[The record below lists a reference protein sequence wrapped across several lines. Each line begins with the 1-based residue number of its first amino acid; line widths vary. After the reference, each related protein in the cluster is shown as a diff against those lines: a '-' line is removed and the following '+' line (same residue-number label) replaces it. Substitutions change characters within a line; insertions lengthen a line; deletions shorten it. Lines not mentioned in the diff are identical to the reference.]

1 MITLPP
7 IIQPESPYL
16 ANMAAMWDL
25 WPELAQQIENVSD
38 EDCLECV
45 KTRSGDFSCQVLGE
59 KGEPVYLHSRY
70 DPVKEAN
77 RWADG
82 VVQKAKEQQDADTGR
97 IPICYMVDGFG
108 LGYNIE
114 ALFGRLT
121 GDAFVVV
128 SEPNLAVLK
137 TAFILRDY
145 SEILEKGQ
153 IIFITRTDRQ
163 EIFDKLQQH
172 SVIMMLGIVFT
183 HPLQKIE
190 TKFHAEIHQRIS
202 EYASFMRSH
211 MISLL
216 ANSVLTCRN
225 ILNNLPTYVA
235 TSSVD
240 ILKNRFSGCPAVI
253 VSAGPSLQRNIDTLK
268 AIRDKVVVIAVQTT
282 LKPLL
287 KKGIVP
293 DFVTS
298 LDYHEISKRFF
309 EDLDDYDLSDVH
321 LVAEPKAT
329 WHVVDAYKGRGP
341 ISLLGNEISKLTLG
355 EMGDQHDVITAGATV
370 AHLAFYLAEYIGAEP
385 AIFIGQDL
393 GYTNNVYYSPGNS
406 LHDIWK
412 PELNRFCSIEMKE
425 WERIVRSR
433 NILRRS
439 EDINGN
445 PMYTDEQMFTY
456 LQQFEKDFAKS
467 STTVIDA
474 TEGGIRKQFSEVMTL
489 KEVSEKYCKDAIDPK
504 KFEYRKEIMAFDDSK
519 VDEAREQL
527 QKRIEEIEELKDIS
541 ARTVAIVKEMLEL
554 LDDQPALNKKMIELD
569 ELRAMVRHREHV
581 YQLIKYTSQNAEMF
595 RFRQDRALDIDDVQG
610 KERQRRQ
617 LSRDIGYVSELIKG
631 ADRMLELLKEADT
644 RFLA

>member
-1 MITLPP
+1 
-7 IIQPESPYL
+7 
-16 ANMAAMWDL
+16 
-25 WPELAQQIENVSD
+25 
-38 EDCLECV
+38 
-45 KTRSGDFSCQVLGE
+45 
-59 KGEPVYLHSRY
+59 YLHSRD
-70 DPVKEAN
+70 DPIKGAN
-77 RWADG
+77 CWADG
-82 VVQKAKEQQDADTGR
+82 VVQRAKEQQDTDTGR

-114 ALFGRLT
+114 ALFSRLT
-121 GDAFVVV
+121 GDAFIVV

-145 SEILEKGQ
+145 SKMLDKGQ
-153 IIFITRTDRQ
+153 ILFITRTDRQ
-163 EIFDKLQQH
+163 EIFNKLQQH

-190 TKFHAEIHQRIS
+190 TAFHAEVHQRIS

-235 TSSVD
+235 TSSVE
-240 ILKNRFSGCPAVI
+240 ILKNRFKGYPAVI

-268 AIRDKVVVIAVQTT
+268 AIRDNVVVIAVQTT

-309 EDLDDYDLSDVH
+309 DDLDEYDLSNVH

-329 WHVVDAYKGRGP
+329 WHVIDAYQGRGP
-341 ISLLGNEISKLTLG
+341 ISLLGSDIAKLALG
-355 EMGDQHDVITAGATV
+355 DLKDHHDHITAGATV

-393 GYTNNVYYSPGNS
+393 GYTNNVYYSPGNA
-406 LHDIWK
+406 LHDVWK
-412 PELNRFCSIEMKE
+412 PELNRFNAIEMKE
-425 WERIVRSR
+425 WERIIRSR
-433 NILRRS
+433 DILRRT
-439 EDINGN
+439 EDIHGN
-445 PMYTDEQMFTY
+445 PIYTDEQMFTY

-467 STTVIDA
+467 STTIIDA
-474 TEGGIRKQFSEVMTL
+474 TEGGVRKQFSQTMTL
-489 KEVSEKYCKDAIDPK
+489 KEVGEKYCTKAIDPK
-504 KFEYRKEIMAFDDSK
+504 IFEYRKEIMDRDESK
-519 VDEAREQL
+519 CHEAREQL
-527 QKRIEEIEELKDIS
+527 LKRIEEVEELKDIS
-541 ARTVAIVKEMLEL
+541 VRTVAMVKEMLEL

-569 ELRAMVRHREHV
+569 ELRAMVRHREDI

-617 LSRDIGYVSELIKG
+617 LMRDIGYVSELIKG
-631 ADRMLELLKEADT
+631 AERMLELLKESDK
-644 RFLA
+644 RFDA